1 MLRQQ
6 HEHGWNLEKTAKS
19 GLQVERSHVVLF
31 TGDGLGLVSAN
42 LPLIV
47 VAAEAQLLAEKIY
60 QPRTR
65 CARPPPGF
73 LFLSSASHLQYSIFL
88 SPLFRE
94 ESRVK
99 GESPLPLEKPN
110 VSTFTGKST
119 PL

>member
-1 MLRQQ
+1 MSTDGTFA
-6 HEHGWNLEKTAKS
+6 EDGKKVGYKS
-19 GLQVERSHVVLF
+19 RGATVLLF